1 MWTSQEFYSHFHLF
15 LVLFA
20 LFLAVW
26 LIRIVNEEFGTRPW
40 VRFFQDIL
48 FKNCLIFLK
57 VGFLLQFHW
66 SLLYRSSFSQVRLQ
80 IIIMGFFCMHAFIKT
95 FSWIPQ
101 ALSYLRQLVL
111 WCWLRF
117 RMGCLMFECESFIIY
132 HWPTH
137 LNFYLDLGRRFIHSW
152 SWSTKQKTFHC
163 RKAHSYLRVSA
174 AFISSINTETS
185 SIDCN
190 KPLIARSCIIQINVP
205 SAFELIFSAF
215 SIRPDAQAFVL

>member
-1 MWTSQEFYSHFHLF
+1 MFQGY
-15 LVLFA
+15 
-20 LFLAVW
+20 
-26 LIRIVNEEFGTRPW
+26 VNFTR
-40 VRFFQDIL
+40 IL
-48 FKNCLIFLK
+48 FTLSFISCIVCFVFGCLAYSNRERRIWYKTLGKIFQRIYVLEFLNIFK
-57 VGFLLQFHW
+57 GWILIAISLVTLISLIIFPGSTSNNNHGFLL
-66 SLLYRSSFSQVRLQ
+66 
-80 IIIMGFFCMHAFIKT
+80 HALFMKT

-205 SAFELIFSAF
+205 SAFEFILLA
-215 SIRPDAQAFVL
+215 

>member
-1 MWTSQEFYSHFHLF
+1 MDSYCNFIGHSYIAHHFPRWDFILYSRDFN
-15 LVLFA
+15 
-20 LFLAVW
+20 
-26 LIRIVNEEFGTRPW
+26 IND
-40 VRFFQDIL
+40 FF
-48 FKNCLIFLK
+48 
-57 VGFLLQFHW
+57 
-66 SLLYRSSFSQVRLQ
+66 
-80 IIIMGFFCMHAFIKT
+80 MKT

-190 KPLIARSCIIQINVP
+190 KPFIARSCIIQINVP

>member
-20 LFLAVW
+20 LYLAVW

-40 VRFFQDIL
+40 VRLFQGIL
-48 FKNCLIFLK
+48 FKNFLILLK
-57 VGFLLQFHW
+57 VGFLLQSHW
-66 SLLYRSSFSQVRLQ
+66 SLLYRSSFSQVRFW
-80 IIIMGFFCMHAFIKT
+80 IIFIFFFCINALFMKN

-101 ALSYLRQLVL
+101 TLSNLRQLVL
-111 WCWLRF
+111 WCWLRL
-117 RMGCLMFECESFIIY
+117 RMGCLMFECESFIRY

-163 RKAHSYLRVSA
+163 REAHSYLRVSA
-174 AFISSINTETS
+174 PFISSINTETS

-190 KPLIARSCIIQINVP
+190 KPLTVRSCIILINVP
-205 SAFELIFSAF
+205 SASEFFVTAF
-215 SIRPDAQAFVL
+215 R